1 MSQIHTPKT
10 GDVRIQRCG
19 CGLDDEAT
27 QGKMMFNWSTIM
39 GGGPWVFDGAKKKK
53 KSDVLRLVKCKRIVN
68 DTRLMFFFFFK
79 RKEIYAPTKKSKS

>member
-19 CGLDDEAT
+19 CGLDDETT

-53 KSDVLRLVKCKRIVN
+53 
-68 DTRLMFFFFFK
+68 
-79 RKEIYAPTKKSKS
+79 